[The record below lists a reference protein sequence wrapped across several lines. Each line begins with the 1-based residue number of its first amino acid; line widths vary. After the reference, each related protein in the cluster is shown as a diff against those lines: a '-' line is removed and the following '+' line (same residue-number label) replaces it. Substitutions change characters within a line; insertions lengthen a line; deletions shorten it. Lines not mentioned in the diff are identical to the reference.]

1 MLVERLTVC
10 SLGFEEL
17 LLAANINQ
25 GVGYITLQIGAGGD
39 QRVHQ
44 NLDIFD
50 DRRTQTPQIPP
61 TTLRAYD
68 RTVREVVGGR

>member
-10 SLGFEEL
+10 ALGLEES
-17 LLAANINQ
+17 LLAANMIQ
-25 GVGYITLQIGAGGD
+25 GVGYITLQISSGGD

-50 DRRTQTPQIPP
+50 DRRT
-61 TTLRAYD
+61 
-68 RTVREVVGGR
+68 

>member
-10 SLGFEEL
+10 SFALEVPL
-17 LLAANINQ
+17 VVANLIQ
-25 GVGYITLQIGAGGD
+25 GVGYITLQISSGGD

-50 DRRTQTPQIPP
+50 DRRT
-61 TTLRAYD
+61 
-68 RTVREVVGGR
+68 